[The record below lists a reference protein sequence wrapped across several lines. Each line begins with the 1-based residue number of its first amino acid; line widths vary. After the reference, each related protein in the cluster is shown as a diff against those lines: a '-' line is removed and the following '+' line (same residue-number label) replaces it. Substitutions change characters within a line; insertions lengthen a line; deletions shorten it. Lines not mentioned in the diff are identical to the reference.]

1 MTVFVFITYDNLQN
15 IQAERNL
22 PLGVTEVELTNWT
35 KTREPEEIG
44 DGEKKMNSHSDRAEL
59 NEGISVEDVES
70 VDGLYEN
77 VKEDGKNYLKL
88 RTIKDVSS
96 SSDKTENINVDTDK
110 LEGGVSGNKV
120 LRTMINSG
128 TSNELISYSIDDLYG
143 YLQSDKPIKWD
154 NEGKITW
161 DLHTCVDPKG
171 NLNSIEWRMLS
182 ASFEITDKQ
191 IRLLQDGN
199 AYAVLGIPA
208 DNKYGFELI
217 MPYNNVASVF
227 LNKKTTNINY
237 ETRRLLE
244 KQRLNSKDIDYENTS
259 SYTCSN
265 ATYHNSLSNHTD
277 GYHIHMEDLIENAG
291 KIKGSP
297 MEMDLKDKLVMG
309 ENTID
314 ILIGNFVTSDN
325 FKNNSCGFSKINLY
339 IIEKPQMEISM
350 KLYKYKNGQ
359 KGGQV
364 VYFDDAYRPTNGDE
378 VYVRIDIQNNSNK
391 YTLKNINFK
400 KIDGTVFDTG
410 ANNYIRVNARIDL
423 NISPDSFIY
432 NKNTI
437 TDDIRCYK
445 NGDTSEE
452 YDISSLK
459 SLEPGGKIT
468 IMSDS
473 LKYTV
478 SKEDII
484 NNSIICVGSV
494 RANYI
499 RDELE
504 FINVEKDMKVPI
516 SKDCGVLN
524 IKCTIQN
531 GDQDS
536 NNEEKVLVNISSDKG
551 FANLSIK
558 PERTYSVKN
567 LNISE
572 WHYINLIV
580 PQDYEVVNSTTYKG
594 SIQNKIFL
602 NKQSIDNYTG
612 NIEIKLKKKNNPYF
626 YKNKQGKINIDV
638 LDKSENL

>member
-1 MTVFVFITYDNLQN
+1 
-15 IQAERNL
+15 
-22 PLGVTEVELTNWT
+22 
-35 KTREPEEIG
+35 
-44 DGEKKMNSHSDRAEL
+44 
-59 NEGISVEDVES
+59 
-70 VDGLYEN
+70 
-77 VKEDGKNYLKL
+77 
-88 RTIKDVSS
+88 
-96 SSDKTENINVDTDK
+96 
-110 LEGGVSGNKV
+110 
-120 LRTMINSG
+120 
-128 TSNELISYSIDDLYG
+128 
-143 YLQSDKPIKWD
+143 
-154 NEGKITW
+154 
-161 DLHTCVDPKG
+161 
-171 NLNSIEWRMLS
+171 
-182 ASFEITDKQ
+182 
-191 IRLLQDGN
+191 
-199 AYAVLGIPA
+199 
-208 DNKYGFELI
+208 
-217 MPYNNVASVF
+217 
-227 LNKKTTNINY
+227 
-237 ETRRLLE
+237 
-244 KQRLNSKDIDYENTS
+244 
-259 SYTCSN
+259 
-265 ATYHNSLSNHTD
+265 
-277 GYHIHMEDLIENAG
+277 
-291 KIKGSP
+291 
-297 MEMDLKDKLVMG
+297 
-309 ENTID
+309 
-314 ILIGNFVTSDN
+314 
-325 FKNNSCGFSKINLY
+325 
-339 IIEKPQMEISM
+339 M

-359 KGGQV
+359 KDGQV
-364 VYFDDAYRPTNGDE
+364 VYFDDDYRPTNGDE

-400 KIDGTVFDTG
+400 KINGTVFDTG
-410 ANNYIRVNARIDL
+410 TNNYLRVNARIDL

-504 FINVEKDMKVPI
+504 FINVEKDMKIPI

-536 NNEEKVLVNISSDKG
+536 NNEEKFLVNISSDKG

-558 PERTYSVKN
+558 PGLTYSVKN

-580 PQDYEVVNSTTYKG
+580 PQDYEVVNSTTSKG

-602 NKQSIDNYTG
+602 NQQSIDNYTG
-612 NIEIKLKKKNNPYF
+612 NIEIQLKKKNNPYF